1 MNKTQCK
8 AAVVCLILLTSL
20 SIKAQVP
27 NGDFELWS
35 VEPTLGVLMPD
46 EWSFIAMPE
55 VAVPVTSSTTSHSG
69 ELAAYGEVL
78 NTGLPYPADQ
88 LTPLLI
94 SIQPES
100 SEFGFSVTER
110 YTVLT
115 GFFQFLPVEGDEFHV
130 NVTMLHDTTGIG
142 VGCMSYSDSVQSY
155 APFSVPINYFS
166 DLNPNFCTIFITI
179 CSSSDTT
186 EIHTGSNYLV
196 DDLDLIDT
204 VSIQDGEPF
213 TFADAL
219 ILKQSYP
226 NPFNSQAKISYELHQ
241 DGAMQLLIFDS
252 SGRLVRILVDRHE
265 YAGVHTV
272 MWDGTNANG
281 DLVDSGIYLYR
292 LKTPFGTGRG
302 KMVFLK

>member
-1 MNKTQCK
+1 MNQTKFK
-8 AAVVCLILLTSL
+8 GAIAFLFLLTFLSL
-20 SIKAQVP
+20 KAQVP
-27 NGDFELWS
+27 NGGFELWS
-35 VEPTLGVLMPD
+35 MEPTLDVLMPD
-46 EWSFIAMPE
+46 EWFFTAIPG

-142 VGCMSYSDSVQSY
+142 VGCMSYSDTVQSY

-186 EIHTGSNYLV
+186 EIHAGSHYLV

-204 VSIQDGEPF
+204 VSIQDGEPSA
-213 TFADAL
+213 FADAL
-219 ILKQSYP
+219 VSKQSYP
-226 NPFNSQAKISYELHQ
+226 NPFNSQTKISYELQ
-241 DGAMQLLIFDS
+241 QGSAVQLSIFDS
-252 SGRLVRILVDRHE
+252 SGRLVRNLVDRYE
-265 YAGVHTV
+265 YAGLYTV
-272 MWDGTNANG
+272 TWDGTNANG
-281 DLVDSGIYLYR
+281 DPVDNGIYIYR
-292 LKTPFGTGRG
+292 LQTPNGTASG